1 MVKMKDSKI
10 EWIGQIPEN
19 WKIIPIYTCTSE
31 ITQKNS
37 DLKEKRALKFTY
49 GNIVDKTNFNID
61 EDPSLTQTASN
72 YLVVK
77 PNDIVINGLNLN
89 YDFITQR
96 VGIVKKNGII
106 TSAYIGIR
114 PTQDDVIPKYLL
126 YLFKTYDAEKAFH
139 NMGGGV
145 RKILNYSE
153 LKKEKMVLPSLL
165 QQQAII
171 SFLDKKCTEIDN
183 ISTQIQKEI
192 DTLQKYRK
200 SVITKTVTKGLD
212 DTVPMKESG
221 IEWIGKI
228 PETWKLEKIKFLTSK
243 IQKGLSPQ
251 YQDKGKTNIITQA
264 TFSKGYWDESSL
276 KKAITSH
283 RDEKLNL
290 VKKHDILLATTGGGV
305 LGKTYFIKKDIN
317 YVASADVVFIR
328 GNDKRII
335 NKLIYYCLFINY
347 NLLNGIMA
355 QGSTN
360 QLHLNVNNLKNFK
373 LPVGSIDVQQRI
385 VNYLDNK
392 TSQIDKIISQKQKQL
407 SLLSDYK
414 NSLIFEYVTGKKQ
427 ISSNGG
433 EK

>member
-1 MVKMKDSKI
+1 MVKMKNSGI
-10 EWIGQIPEN
+10 EWIGEIPED
-19 WKIIPIYTCTSE
+19 WKVIRNKYVMHKDKSL
-31 ITQKNS
+31 ITKYN
-37 DLKEKRALKFTY
+37 
-49 GNIVDKTNFNID
+49 N
-61 EDPSLTQTASN
+61 EDILSLTMNGVIKRNLDAGGKMPSSFNGYQKINRGNLLLCLFDIDVTPRCVGIIQNNGITSPAYSQFILTDN
-72 YLVVK
+72 NDVRFYYYYYLVTDNKKALVHLSK
-77 PNDIVINGLNLN
+77 NLRHSLTEEQFGN
-89 YDFITQR
+89 LDT
-96 VGIVKKNGII
+96 
-106 TSAYIGIR
+106 IR
-114 PTQDDVIPKYLL
+114 PPLD
-126 YLFKTYDAEKAFH
+126 
-139 NMGGGV
+139 
-145 RKILNYSE
+145 
-153 LKKEKMVLPSLL
+153 
-165 QQQAII
+165 QQRAIAD
-171 SFLDKKCTEIDN
+171 FLDKKCADIDKL
-183 ISTQIQKEI
+183 SEQIQREI
-192 DTLQKYRK
+192 EALQKYRK

-385 VNYLDNK
+385 VNYLDNR

>member
-1 MVKMKDSKI
+1 MVKMKNSGI
-10 EWIGQIPEN
+10 EWIGEIPED
-19 WKIIPIYTCTSE
+19 WKVIRNKYVMHKDKSL
-31 ITQKNS
+31 ITKYN
-37 DLKEKRALKFTY
+37 
-49 GNIVDKTNFNID
+49 N
-61 EDPSLTQTASN
+61 EDILSLTMNGVIKRNLDAGGKMPSSFNGYQKINKGNLLLCLFDIDVTPRCVGIIQNNGITSPAYSQFILTDN
-72 YLVVK
+72 NDVRFYYYYYLVTDNKKALVHLSK
-77 PNDIVINGLNLN
+77 NLRHSLTEEQFGN
-89 YDFITQR
+89 LDT
-96 VGIVKKNGII
+96 
-106 TSAYIGIR
+106 IR
-114 PTQDDVIPKYLL
+114 PPLD
-126 YLFKTYDAEKAFH
+126 
-139 NMGGGV
+139 
-145 RKILNYSE
+145 
-153 LKKEKMVLPSLL
+153 
-165 QQQAII
+165 QQRAIAD
-171 SFLDKKCTEIDN
+171 FLDKKCADIDKL
-183 ISTQIQKEI
+183 SEQIQREI
-192 DTLQKYRK
+192 EALQKYRK

-385 VNYLDNK
+385 VNYLDNR

>member
-1 MVKMKDSKI
+1 MVKMKDSGL
-10 EWIGQIPEN
+10 EWIGKIPED
-19 WKIIPIYTCTSE
+19 WKSVKFNAIYNLRTEKVSDKDFPPLSVTKKGIVPQLDTAAKTNNGDNRKLVKKGDFAINSRSDRRGSCGISKYDGSVSLINTVLFPRNSKMDPRYYDWLFHT
-31 ITQKNS
+31 TQFADEFYKW
-37 DLKEKRALKFTY
+37 
-49 GNIVDKTNFNID
+49 GHGIVDDLWTTNWQDMKNIT
-61 EDPSLTQTASN
+61 L
-72 YLVVK
+72 
-77 PNDIVINGLNLN
+77 
-89 YDFITQR
+89 
-96 VGIVKKNGII
+96 
-106 TSAYIGIR
+106 
-114 PTQDDVIPKYLL
+114 
-126 YLFKTYDAEKAFH
+126 
-139 NMGGGV
+139 
-145 RKILNYSE
+145 IL
-153 LKKEKMVLPSLL
+153 PPLL
-165 QQQAII
+165 QQQTIAD
-171 SFLDKKCTEIDN
+171 FLDKKCADIDKL
-183 ISTQIQKEI
+183 SAQIQKEI

>member
-1 MVKMKDSKI
+1 MS
-10 EWIGQIPEN
+10 IPASSRAVS
-19 WKIIPIYTCTSE
+19 ILSCIA
-31 ITQKNS
+31 KNKS
-37 DLKEKRALKFTY
+37 LSL
-49 GNIVDKTNFNID
+49 NID
-61 EDPSLTQTASN
+61 EDPSLTHTASN

-114 PTQDDVIPKYLL
+114 PNQDDVIPKYLL

>member
-1 MVKMKDSKI
+1 MVKMKNSGIDWIGKIPEDWKSVKFNAIYNLRIEKVSDKDFPPLSVTKKGIVPQLDTAAKTNDGDNRKLVKKGDFAINSRSDRRGSCGISRYDGSVSLINTVLFPRNSKI
-10 EWIGQIPEN
+10 DPRYYDWLFH
-19 WKIIPIYTCTSE
+19 T
-31 ITQKNS
+31 TQFADEFYKW
-37 DLKEKRALKFTY
+37 
-49 GNIVDKTNFNID
+49 GHGIVDDLWTTNWQDMKNIT
-61 EDPSLTQTASN
+61 L
-72 YLVVK
+72 
-77 PNDIVINGLNLN
+77 
-89 YDFITQR
+89 
-96 VGIVKKNGII
+96 
-106 TSAYIGIR
+106 
-114 PTQDDVIPKYLL
+114 
-126 YLFKTYDAEKAFH
+126 
-139 NMGGGV
+139 
-145 RKILNYSE
+145 IL
-153 LKKEKMVLPSLL
+153 PPLL
-165 QQQAII
+165 QQQTIAD
-171 SFLDKKCTEIDN
+171 FLDKKCADIDKL
-183 ISTQIQKEI
+183 SAQIQKEI

-385 VNYLDNK
+385 VNYLDNR

>member
-1 MVKMKDSKI
+1 MVKMKNSGI
-10 EWIGQIPEN
+10 EWIGEIPED
-19 WKIIPIYTCTSE
+19 WKVIRNKYVMHKDKSL
-31 ITQKNS
+31 ITKYN
-37 DLKEKRALKFTY
+37 
-49 GNIVDKTNFNID
+49 N
-61 EDPSLTQTASN
+61 EDILSLTMNGVIKRNLDAGGKMPSSFNGYQKINRGNLLLCLFDIDVTPRCVGIIQNNGITSPAYSQFILTDN
-72 YLVVK
+72 NDVRFYYYYYLVTDNKKALVHLSK
-77 PNDIVINGLNLN
+77 NLRHSLTEEQFGN
-89 YDFITQR
+89 LDT
-96 VGIVKKNGII
+96 
-106 TSAYIGIR
+106 IR
-114 PTQDDVIPKYLL
+114 PPLD
-126 YLFKTYDAEKAFH
+126 
-139 NMGGGV
+139 
-145 RKILNYSE
+145 
-153 LKKEKMVLPSLL
+153 
-165 QQQAII
+165 QQRAIAD
-171 SFLDKKCTEIDN
+171 FLDKKCADIDKL
-183 ISTQIQKEI
+183 SEQIQREI
-192 DTLQKYRK
+192 EALQKYRK

-264 TFSKGYWDESSL
+264 TFSKGYWDESGL

-385 VNYLDNK
+385 VNYLDNR